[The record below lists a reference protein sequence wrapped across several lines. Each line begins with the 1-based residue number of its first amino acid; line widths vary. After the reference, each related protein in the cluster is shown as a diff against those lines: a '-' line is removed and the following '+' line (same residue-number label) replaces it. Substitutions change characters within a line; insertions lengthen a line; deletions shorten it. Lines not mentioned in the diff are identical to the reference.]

1 MRLGCLALAACRVAR
16 LGCLGLQ
23 RGLATA
29 APARGSDSS
38 WFREAVP
45 RPRAAVRASP
55 LRALVVRREMAL
67 TLPLCAAASHPPT
80 SRRVAAQ
87 GSEHKSPR
95 RHPE

>member
-1 MRLGCLALAACRVAR
+1 MRLGCLALAACRVAWAV
-16 LGCLGLQ
+16 LALGLQ
-23 RGLATA
+23 PKLPRRAVVIRPGSERLCSAREPRCVRLA
-29 APARGSDSS
+29 R
-38 WFREAVP
+38 R
-45 RPRAAVRASP
+45 
-55 LRALVVRREMAL
+55 RALVVREMAL